1 MAALLDMQH
10 DPMVGEEMT
19 YESPTTGDR
28 VGLSFLTPKEDGDLE
43 RRSRMVR
50 HWALAS
56 AGMMGRTPDYVNV
69 SLMAMAAAEGY
80 FAQGSPEFGRNIRN
94 YFEHIRE
101 NDLVLTHSLDNF
113 QRNRSPLPEHRA
125 LFEERMLHVRK
136 ETDAG
141 LIVRG
146 CRRLATLGPI
156 SDEVAVYPVAPQQ
169 PTQHPQRHA
178 LAFCIPNDTPGLKMV
193 CRESFDY
200 GRSRFDHPLGS
211 RFEEMD
217 ATVFFH
223 DVLIPWERVFLYG
236 DVGLCDGLT
245 RYTNYLAHGDHQ
257 AVMRQ
262 IVKSE
267 FLLGLACMMT
277 ETLGNEDQPHVQ
289 ERLGELIMYLEVMK
303 GGLRAAEAEAY
314 VDQWGVLTPPYAKV
328 ASVRTLYARIFN
340 PRMIEVIQLL
350 GSSSLM
356 ALPGQAD
363 FESAIAF
370 PA

>member
-1 MAALLDMQH
+1 MVSFGFHVAGYTRSAMPARTGAQYIQGLKERNMEVWIDGQRITDVTTFPGFQNGIRTMAALLDMQH

-28 VGLSFLTPKEDGDLE
+28 VGLSFLTPKKKGDLE

-80 FAQGSPEFGRNIRN
+80 FAQGSAEFGRNIRN

-223 DVLIPWERVFLYG
+223 DVADTVGEGVPVWRRWAVRWAYEVYQLSGPWRPPSSDAPDSEVGVPAGPGMHDDG
-236 DVGLCDGLT
+236 D
-245 RYTNYLAHGDHQ
+245 A
-257 AVMRQ
+257 
-262 IVKSE
+262 
-267 FLLGLACMMT
+267 
-277 ETLGNEDQPHVQ
+277 
-289 ERLGELIMYLEVMK
+289 
-303 GGLRAAEAEAY
+303 
-314 VDQWGVLTPPYAKV
+314 
-328 ASVRTLYARIFN
+328 
-340 PRMIEVIQLL
+340 
-350 GSSSLM
+350 
-356 ALPGQAD
+356 GQ
-363 FESAIAF
+363 
-370 PA
+370 